1 MTFRRGL
8 ASAVFLLAAVAA
20 GCGRMVANSSRAVST
35 GEDASSP
42 PETHPMADAWVLR
55 LRLDAAGVLQAE
67 TLQPPR
73 SGCVSLVLPAGDESV
88 WIIAV
93 DSTCTGV
100 GAWGPFPTGHV
111 AGGFG
116 APAFVLATSLAAE
129 RARTA
134 SPQVLQLIRGDVDGS
149 ARAHL
154 YRPPQGDF
162 VVVESGPTRVIAQPS
177 GRTRAVLH
185 YQLAGIGF
193 SASLSRWA
201 GIRSDEYALNRVVI
215 LDATGQVLQES
226 IVTKATYDAGR
237 VFGGGRWVDWIGTS
251 PRGEVVRVVAELAG
265 PAVRTAVLPAGWEH
279 RTASPN
285 GLYVLARDGT
295 RLVLYQDTHPDLP
308 PAIVWVRD
316 ELATI
321 QDEAVRNDGMVA
333 YHVLQ
338 RRTRGE
344 PALVPVSVAPDGRER
359 GLPMPL
365 AADARPRP
373 GLHFADRWLIEGL
386 RAPLEPATGRIIVAY
401 DLQA

>member
-1 MTFRRGL
+1 MTSHRCFPIVL
-8 ASAVFLLAAVAA
+8 FLLAAMAA
-20 GCGRMVANSSRAVST
+20 GCGRMVAKPGHAVSA

-42 PETHPMADAWVLR
+42 PETHAVADAWVLR
-55 LRLDAAGVLQAE
+55 LQVDAAGSLQAE

-73 SGCVSLVLPAGDESV
+73 SGCASLVLPAGDETV

-93 DSTCTGV
+93 DSTCTAA

-116 APAFVLATSLAAE
+116 APALVLATSLAAE

-134 SPQVLQLIRGDVDGS
+134 SPQFLQLIRGEVDGS

-154 YRPPQGDF
+154 YRPLQGDF

-185 YQLAGIGF
+185 YRLAGIGF
-193 SASLSRWA
+193 STLLSRWA

-215 LDATGQVLQES
+215 LDAAGQVLQES

-251 PRGEVVRVVAELAG
+251 PRGEVVRVVADLAG

-279 RTASPN
+279 RTPSPN

-316 ELATI
+316 EFATI

-338 RRTRGE
+338 RRPRGE
-344 PALVPVSVAPDGRER
+344 PALVPVSVAPDGRQRE
-359 GLPMPL
+359 LPSPV

-386 RAPLEPATGRIIVAY
+386 RAPLEPATDRIIVAH
-401 DLQA
+401 DLET